1 MSGNKAKQT
10 IQEARIDSVF
20 VALEHLAVTW
30 NAVDGLHYDGKH
42 PWTEWTTCSRHFAIA
57 ATVIKNIGKITL
69 NILPNMRHS
78 PSSSEQQKWSRNLG
92 IIFFLISFFHFF
104 IRESYI
110 FFFIREKIASTRHA
124 DKRSLE
130 RTWMSEWARVREWV
144 RPWMRVWTS
153 HHEGQLKSHRLLQIL
168 KKCTSLCNILPWTIC
183 SRLRLTPTFNLAE
196 PVPRLFRCSWPHQL
210 CVPSTFPFTLYSRAI
225 PFLSLQIL
233 TKTAFQI
240 ITLVLLSSLIYF
252 HTLLNIF
259 LKNSSVFYFFFRS
272 HENKTLVLLF
282 ETRNSHKTSRSKR
295 RISQKH

>member
-92 IIFFLISFFHFF
+92 IIFFISFFYFF

-110 FFFIREKIASTRHA
+110 FFFIREKIASTRHT
-124 DKRSLE
+124 DKRSLL

-144 RPWMRVWTS
+144 RPWMRVWMSLTMKANWNRTGCYKYSKNAHLFATYCPEPYAHAYASLPPLTWLSQSLDYSDAPDPTS
-153 HHEGQLKSHRLLQIL
+153 YAFHPRFPLRYIL
-168 KKCTSLCNILPWTIC
+168 
-183 SRLRLTPTFNLAE
+183 E
-196 PVPRLFRCSWPHQL
+196 QY
-210 CVPSTFPFTLYSRAI
+210 PF
-225 PFLSLQIL
+225 
-233 TKTAFQI
+233 
-240 ITLVLLSSLIYF
+240 
-252 HTLLNIF
+252 
-259 LKNSSVFYFFFRS
+259 
-272 HENKTLVLLF
+272 
-282 ETRNSHKTSRSKR
+282 
-295 RISQKH
+295 